1 MSSENEVA
9 RRNKTVALCYNALME
24 IEQIISALSYLG
36 VFILMFSNGIF
47 SFPSSQVL
55 YVIVGYFVGTG
66 TLSLPIALLIGA
78 LGNTLGNIA
87 LYEFAREHGMNAA
100 LKFLPM
106 KPHHI
111 RKTERFFEK
120 KGLGFLFIA
129 KLLPT
134 LKVFVPIFGGI
145 GKAPRVL
152 YAALMFLASM
162 IWAFIFIE
170 IGMFFGKNTDIWKP
184 YSGALAIFSI
194 LVIIFLWYSYKRTEE
209 D

>member
-1 MSSENEVA
+1 
-9 RRNKTVALCYNALME
+9 ME

-55 YVIVGYFVGTG
+55 YIVVGYFVGTG
-66 TLSLPIALLIGA
+66 MLSLPTAIVVGA
-78 LGNTLGNIA
+78 IGNTIGNIA
-87 LYEFAREHGMNAA
+87 LYEIAREHGMNAA

-106 KPHHI
+106 KPHHVA
-111 RKTERFFEK
+111 KTERFFEK

-145 GKAPRVL
+145 GKAPRIA
-152 YAALMFLASM
+152 YASLMFLASL
-162 IWAFIFIE
+162 IWAFIFVE
-170 IGMFFGKNTDIWKP
+170 IGMFFGKNTEIWKP
-184 YSGALAIFSI
+184 YTGALALISI
-194 LVIIFLWYSYKRTEE
+194 VVVFFLWRSYKRTEIA
-209 D
+209 

>member
-1 MSSENEVA
+1 M
-9 RRNKTVALCYNALME
+9 AL
-24 IEQIISALSYLG
+24 EQIISGLSYMG
-36 VFILMFSNGIF
+36 IFILMFSNGIF

-55 YVIVGYFVGTG
+55 YIIVGYFVGVG
-66 TLSLPIALLIGA
+66 TLALPTALVVGA
-78 LGNTLGNIA
+78 IGNTIGNIA

-106 KPHHI
+106 KPHHVA
-111 RKTERFFEK
+111 KTERFFEK

-145 GKAPRVL
+145 GKAPRIP

-162 IWAFIFIE
+162 VWAFIFIE

-184 YSGALAIFSI
+184 YSGALAVISI
-194 LVIIFLWYSYKRTEE
+194 LVVFFLWRSYKNTEE
-209 D
+209 K